1 MSWGTDKFLQA
12 QQGANNSVLRANQ
25 AADERKRALWA
36 AEDQDR
42 QLAARRGDI
51 EARLAEQS
59 LRQGDERFAE
69 DRRRFDTRQAQFDGL
84 MRMLFGGGQ
93 EDQGG
98 LNALRRMRVG
108 GMGGYAPP
116 DDGIDR
122 RSINNSLA
130 AYLRGRM

>member
-1 MSWGTDKFLQA
+1 MPWGTEKFLEA
-12 QQGANNSVLRANQ
+12 QRGANYSVERANQ

-36 AEDQDR
+36 FEDQDR
-42 QLAARRGDI
+42 QARLREGDLQ
-51 EARLAEQS
+51 ARLAEQS

-98 LNALRRMRVG
+98 PNALRRMRMG
-108 GMGGYAPP
+108 GMGGYTEP
-116 DDGIDR
+116 DDGLDR